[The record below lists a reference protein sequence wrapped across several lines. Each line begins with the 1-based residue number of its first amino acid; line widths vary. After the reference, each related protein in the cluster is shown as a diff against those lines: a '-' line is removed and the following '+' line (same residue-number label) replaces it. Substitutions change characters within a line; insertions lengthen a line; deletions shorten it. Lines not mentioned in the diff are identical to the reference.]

1 MKRLNLPNRITMFR
15 VLLIP
20 VFVVLLMLE
29 NILPYYNFIALAVFA
44 AACFS
49 DFLDG
54 HIARKYNLVTT
65 FGKFMDP
72 LADKILV
79 STALILL
86 IEFEKIPA
94 VVVAVILARE
104 FIISGFRL
112 IACDKGVVLAAGYL
126 GKIKTF
132 AQMFMCCFML
142 FTADR
147 AYNKYLFFR
156 IVDVVGQIF
165 MWFALVMT
173 VVSLVDYIWNN
184 VDVLRDKKTDKVEV
198 KKETKEAKAEE
209 AAEKDAK

>member
-1 MKRLNLPNRITMFR
+1 MKRMNLPNRITMFR

-29 NILPYYNFIALAVFA
+29 NYLPYYNFIALAVFA

-147 AYNKYLFFR
+147 TYNKFLFFK

-165 MWFALVMT
+165 MWFALIMT

-184 VDVLRDKKTDKVEV
+184 IDVLMDDKE
-198 KKETKEAKAEE
+198 KKSAQ
-209 AAEKDAK
+209 

>member
-1 MKRLNLPNRITMFR
+1 MFR

-209 AAEKDAK
+209 VAEKDAK

>member
-1 MKRLNLPNRITMFR
+1 MKRMNLPNKITMFR
-15 VLLIP
+15 VFLIP
-20 VFVVLLMLE
+20 VFVILLMLE
-29 NILPYYNFIALAVFA
+29 NYLPYYNFIALAVFA
-44 AACFS
+44 AASFT

-79 STALILL
+79 CTALILL
-86 IEFEKIPA
+86 IEFDKIPA
-94 VVVAVILARE
+94 VVVAVIMARE

-132 AQMFMCCFML
+132 SQMFMCCFML
-142 FTADR
+142 FTADPS
-147 AYNKYLFFR
+147 YNKYLFFK
-156 IVDVVGQIF
+156 IIDVIGKIF

-173 VVSLVDYIWNN
+173 VVSLVDYLWKNI
-184 VDVLRDKKTDKVEV
+184 DVLRDDKEKKSKS
-198 KKETKEAKAEE
+198 
-209 AAEKDAK
+209 

>member
-1 MKRLNLPNRITMFR
+1 MKRMNLPNRITMFR

-29 NILPYYNFIALAVFA
+29 NYLPYYNFIALAVFA

-147 AYNKYLFFR
+147 TYNKFLFFK

-165 MWFALVMT
+165 MWFALIMT

-184 VDVLRDKKTDKVEV
+184 IDVLKDDKE
-198 KKETKEAKAEE
+198 KKSAQ
-209 AAEKDAK
+209 

>member
-1 MKRLNLPNRITMFR
+1 MKRMNLPNRITLFR
-15 VLLIP
+15 VFLIP
-20 VFVVLLMLE
+20 VFVILLMLE
-29 NILPYYNFIALAVFA
+29 DYLPYYNFIALAVFA
-44 AACFS
+44 AASFT

-79 STALILL
+79 CTALILL
-86 IEFEKIPA
+86 IEFDKIPA
-94 VVVAVILARE
+94 VVVAIIMARE

-132 AQMFMCCFML
+132 SQMFMCCFML
-142 FTADR
+142 FTADST
-147 AYNKYLFFR
+147 YDSLFFR
-156 IVDVVGQIF
+156 IIDIVGKIF

-173 VVSLVDYIWNN
+173 VVSLVDYLWKNI
-184 VDVLRDKKTDKVEV
+184 DVLRDDKE
-198 KKETKEAKAEE
+198 KKAES
-209 AAEKDAK
+209 